1 MGQLAAQDAKRH
13 RFPIISA
20 HRYPTCRNQQ
30 TNIHMVLYSLWL
42 CKLRASSPFSLGKD
56 FPFLCVKTED
66 RRRLKMGKKGYLAM
80 RTDTD
85 TTDLISSDLRDL
97 GNAAKKLA
105 THAIKLGGLGFGTTF
120 LEWLASFAA
129 MYVLFLSFDVYI
141 YCVDLGGFWIFLCL
155 WLKSSVGFF
164 LFHCYLHHC
173 DEPIF
178 CCDCMSFVLVLFC
191 LELLWGL
198 VLVIDS

>member
-1 MGQLAAQDAKRH
+1 
-13 RFPIISA
+13 
-20 HRYPTCRNQQ
+20 
-30 TNIHMVLYSLWL
+30 
-42 CKLRASSPFSLGKD
+42 
-56 FPFLCVKTED
+56 
-66 RRRLKMGKKGYLAM
+66 MGKKGYLAM

-105 THAIKLGGLGFGTTF
+105 THAIKLGSLGFGTTF

-155 WLKSSVGFF
+155 
-164 LFHCYLHHC
+164 
-173 DEPIF
+173 
-178 CCDCMSFVLVLFC
+178 
-191 LELLWGL
+191 
-198 VLVIDS
+198 